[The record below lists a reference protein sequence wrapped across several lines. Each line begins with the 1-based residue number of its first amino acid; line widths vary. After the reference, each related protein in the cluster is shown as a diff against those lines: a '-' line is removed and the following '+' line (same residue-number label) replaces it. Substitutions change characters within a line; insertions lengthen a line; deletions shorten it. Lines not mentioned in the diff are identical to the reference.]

1 MWRITL
7 PGLLAHKVRY
17 ALTAVAVVLG
27 VAFMAG
33 TLVFTDTIKST
44 FDGLF
49 DDVYRNTSAVVR
61 AKQPFTPDA
70 NFTNQRRL
78 IDADLV
84 ETVRRVPGVAQVRPG
99 VDGYAQLVGQDGGA
113 IGNPAAGAPTLGE
126 SWVPGADSMSPYR
139 FLPGGRPPRSGDE
152 VAIDKH
158 SADVGQIAVG
168 DRVTVLTKRAPKQ
181 YTVTGIVRWGTAD
194 SPLGASIT
202 LFDLPTAERVL
213 TEPGQVSEIDVAADH
228 GVSQEVLVHR
238 LRSALDDPG
247 LDVVTGAKVVEE
259 GQTGIRQALAF
270 FDTFL
275 LVFAAVALFVGSFLI
290 FNTFSI
296 VVAQRMRELALLRA
310 VGASR
315 GQMMRS
321 VLGES
326 IVIGLLASLI
336 GVLAG
341 VGLAV
346 GLRDL
351 LAVLG
356 LAIPASGLVVHP
368 RTVVVGVVA
377 GTLITLGAALVP
389 AWKAGQVAPVAALHE
404 VVAGEETRRLRRTV
418 SGSVVLVVGA
428 TLVLLGLYADIPHRI
443 AGVGGGAA
451 AVFVGVAVLGPV
463 LAGPLARLLAAPL
476 RWSGPAGLL
485 ARNNAAQNPKRT
497 SAAAAAL
504 MVGVALV
511 ALIAVM
517 ASSTKS
523 SISSLIDS
531 SMRADYVVSGAGQ
544 PGGQSGFSPSLQRRV
559 AALPEVASATGVRS
573 GTVRIGQST
582 QVALAV
588 DPQHVDD
595 LFDVDVRRGSFAS
608 MTATGV
614 AISQQVADSRHLAIG
629 DRLPVTF
636 TTTGT
641 RGFTVQVVYG
651 ARSLA
656 GDYVLPL
663 AAARKNF
670 SSQLDFQ
677 VYAKLAAHVSPAAAR
692 GAIEE
697 VLADYPNATL
707 LDRTQYKHEQ
717 EAQIDQLLGL
727 MYGLLGLAL
736 VIALIGIANTL
747 ALSIHERTHE
757 LGLLRAVGMTRAQL
771 RRTVRAEAVIIALLG
786 TLEGLVV
793 GTLLGWAVVAALE
806 SQGITRLSIPVTQLV
821 VVTALASLAGV
832 VAATAPGRRAGRL
845 DVLAA
850 ISDQG

>member
-17 ALTAVAVVLG
+17 ALTALAVVLG

-33 TLVFTDTIKST
+33 TLVFTDTIKAT

-49 DDVYRNTSAVVR
+49 DDVYRNTAAVVR
-61 AKQPFTPDA
+61 AKQPVTPDA
-70 NFTNQRRL
+70 NFTDQRRL
-78 IDADLV
+78 IDARLA
-84 ETVRRVPGVAQVRPG
+84 ETVREVPGVAQTHLG
-99 VDGYAQLVGQDGGA
+99 VEGYAQLVGKDGKA

-126 SWVPGADSMSPYR
+126 SWTPGADSMSPYR
-139 FLPGGRPPRSGDE
+139 FLPGGRPPRTDDE

-158 SADVGQIAVG
+158 SADVGNISVG
-168 DRVTVLTKRAPKQ
+168 DRVTVLTKRSPHE
-181 YTVTGIVRWGTAD
+181 YTVTGIVRWGSAD

-202 LFDLPTAERVL
+202 LFDLDTAERVL
-213 TEPGQVSEIDVAADH
+213 AEPGRVNQIDVAADE
-228 GVSQEVLVHR
+228 GVSQTEIAQR
-238 LRSALDDPG
+238 LRAAIADPS
-247 LDVVTGAKVVEE
+247 LEVVTGAKVIEE
-259 GQTGIRQALAF
+259 GQTGIHEALAF

-296 VVAQRMRELALLRA
+296 VVAQRMRELALFRA

-326 IVIGLLASLI
+326 IVIGIVASVVGL
-336 GVLAG
+336 VAG

-346 GLRDL
+346 GLRSL
-351 LAVLG
+351 LAALG
-356 LAIPASGLVVHP
+356 FAIPASGLVVSP
-368 RTVVVGVVA
+368 RTAVVSLLVGTV
-377 GTLITLGAALVP
+377 ITLAAALMP
-389 AWKAGQVAPVAALHE
+389 AWKAGKVAPVAALSAA
-404 VVAGEETRRLRRTV
+404 VTGEETRKLRRTV
-418 SGSVVLVVGA
+418 SGSVVIVVGA
-428 TLVLLGLYADIPHRI
+428 ASLLVGLYADVPSRI
-443 AGVGGGAA
+443 NYVGAGAA
-451 AVFVGVAVLGPV
+451 ALFVGVAVLGPV
-463 LAGPLARLLAAPL
+463 LARPLARVVGTPL

-485 ARNNAAQNPKRT
+485 ARNNAAKNPKRT

-523 SISSLIDS
+523 SISSVIDS

-544 PGGQSGFSPSLQRRV
+544 PGGLSGFSPTLQRRV
-559 AALPEVASATGVRS
+559 AALPGVESATGVRS
-573 GTVRIGQST
+573 GTVRVGGST
-582 QVALAV
+582 QEALAV
-588 DPQHVDD
+588 DPRHVDD
-595 LFDVDVRRGSFAS
+595 LFDVDVRRGSFADMS
-608 MTATGV
+608 ATGV
-614 AISQQVADSRHLAIG
+614 AVSQQVADSRHLGIG
-629 DRLPVTF
+629 DLLPVTF

-641 RGFTVQVVYG
+641 HRFTVRVIYG

-663 AAARKNF
+663 AAARQNF

-677 VYAKLAAHVSPAAAR
+677 VYAKLAENVSPAAAR
-692 GAIEE
+692 GAIEQ

-707 LDRTQYKHEQ
+707 LDRTEYKHEQ

-727 MYGLLGLAL
+727 MYGLLALAL

-747 ALSIHERTHE
+747 ALSIHERTRE
-757 LGLLRAVGMTRAQL
+757 LGLLRAVGMTRPQL

-786 TLEGLVV
+786 TVEGLVV
-793 GTLLGWAVVAALE
+793 GTLLGWAVVSALE
-806 SQGITRLSIPVTQLV
+806 SQGITRLSIPLTQLV
-821 VVTALASLAGV
+821 IITVLASLAGV
-832 VAATAPGRRAGRL
+832 VAATAPGRRAARL

-850 ISDQG
+850 ISHD